1 MKGIYLLKLSLYK
14 QSWHGFLSNL
24 TNKRILLAVT
34 GSIAAYKSA
43 DLTRRLREAGAE
55 VRVVMTKGGS
65 EFITPMTLQAV
76 SGHPVYHTLM
86 DVEAEAGMGH
96 IELAR
101 WADLLLIA
109 PASADSLARLVQG
122 RSDDLLGALFLACEA
137 TIAVA
142 PAMNQAMWADAA
154 TQANIALLQA
164 RGIQLFGPAEG
175 EQACGETGS
184 GRMLEPLEL
193 VSASSGLFATGS
205 LAGKKVLITAGP
217 TREALDPMRYIS
229 NRSSGRMG
237 YAVATACVEAGA
249 EVVLVSG
256 PVCLPVPERVTQLA
270 VESAAEMLAAVEA
283 QLNGCDIFIAT
294 AAVADYRP
302 VDVAEQKL
310 KKQAATM
317 QLSLVPTT
325 DILAT
330 VAGQASAP
338 FTVGFA
344 AETENIEDYAR
355 GKLEKKS
362 LDMVAANRIG
372 QQQDG
377 SPIGFESEQNAL
389 TVYWQGGEK
398 ELPTMQKSRLAR
410 ELVEL
415 IAARMKVE

>member
-1 MKGIYLLKLSLYK
+1 LT
-14 QSWHGFLSNL
+14 NL

-43 DLTRRLREAGAE
+43 DLTRRLRESGAE
-55 VRVVMTKGGS
+55 VRVVMTAGGC

-76 SGHPVYHTLM
+76 SGHPVYTTLM

-109 PASADSLARLVQG
+109 PASADTLARLVQG
-122 RSDDLLGALFLACEA
+122 RGDDLLGAINLACESP
-137 TIAVA
+137 IAVA

-154 TQANIALLQA
+154 TQANIALLQQ
-164 RGIQLFGPAEG
+164 RGIHLFGPAEG
-175 EQACGETGS
+175 EQACGEVGS
-184 GRMLEPLEL
+184 GRMLEPLDL
-193 VSASSGLFATGS
+193 VSACSGLFATGS
-205 LAGKKVLITAGP
+205 LAGKKVVITAGP
-217 TREALDPMRYIS
+217 TREALDPMRFIS

-237 YAVATACVEAGA
+237 YAMATACIEAGA
-249 EVVLVSG
+249 EVILISG
-256 PVCLPVPERVTQLA
+256 PVCLSTPERVIRLD
-270 VESAAEMLAAVEA
+270 VESAAEMLAAVET
-283 QLNGCDIFIAT
+283 QINGCDIFIAT

-310 KKQAATM
+310 KKQTSTLT
-317 QLSLVPTT
+317 LSLEPTT

-330 VAGQASAP
+330 VAAHKQSP

-344 AETENIEDYAR
+344 AETENIELYAR

-362 LDMVAANRIG
+362 LDMIAANQIG
-372 QQQDG
+372 KQQDG
-377 SPIGFESEQNAL
+377 TPIGFESEQNAL
-389 TVYWQGGEK
+389 SVYWQGGEK
-398 ELPTMQKSRLAR
+398 SLPKMQKSRLAR

-415 IAARMKVE
+415 IAMRINA

>member
-1 MKGIYLLKLSLYK
+1 M
-14 QSWHGFLSNL
+14 SNL

-55 VRVVMTKGGS
+55 VRVVMTQGGT

-76 SGHPVYHTLM
+76 SGHPVYTTLM

-109 PASADSLARLVQG
+109 PASADSLARMVQG
-122 RSDDLLGALFLACEA
+122 RGDDLLGAICLACEA
-137 TIAVA
+137 PIAVA

-154 TQANIALLQA
+154 TQANIATLQQ
-164 RGIQLFGPAEG
+164 RDVHLFGPAEG
-175 EQACGETGS
+175 EQACGEVGS

-193 VSASSGLFATGS
+193 VTACSGLFATGS

-217 TREALDPMRYIS
+217 TREALDPMRFIS

-237 YAVATACVEAGA
+237 YAMAAACVEAGA
-249 EVVLVSG
+249 EVVLISG
-256 PVCLPVPERVTQLA
+256 PVCLSAPERVTRVD
-270 VESAAEMLAAVEA
+270 VESAAEMLVATES

-302 VDVAEQKL
+302 IEVAEQKL
-310 KKQAATM
+310 KKQASTLT
-317 QLSLVPTT
+317 LSLEPTT

-330 VAGQASAP
+330 IAEQAPAT
-338 FTVGFA
+338 FMVGFA
-344 AETENIEDYAR
+344 AETENIAHYAR

-362 LDMVAANRIG
+362 LDMIAANQIG
-372 QQQDG
+372 REQDG

-389 TVYWQGGEK
+389 NVYWQGGEK
-398 ELPTMQKSRLAR
+398 ALPVMPKSRLAR

-415 IAARMKVE
+415 IAARINTKI

>member
-1 MKGIYLLKLSLYK
+1 M
-14 QSWHGFLSNL
+14 SNL

-43 DLTRRLREAGAE
+43 DLTRRLREVGAE
-55 VRVVMTKGGS
+55 VRVVMTKGGC

-76 SGHPVYHTLM
+76 SGHPVFTSLM

-96 IELAR
+96 IDLAR

-109 PASADSLARLVQG
+109 PASADTLARLVQG
-122 RSDDLLGALFLACEA
+122 RGDDLLGAISLACEA
-137 TIAVA
+137 PIAVA

-154 TQANIALLQA
+154 TQANIDLLQQ
-164 RGIQLFGPAEG
+164 RGIQLFGPADG
-175 EQACGETGS
+175 EQACGEVGS
-184 GRMLEPLEL
+184 GRMLEPLDL
-193 VSASSGLFATGS
+193 VNACSSLFATGS
-205 LAGKKVLITAGP
+205 LVGKKVLITAGP
-217 TREALDPMRYIS
+217 TREALDPMRFIS

-249 EVVLVSG
+249 EVVLISG
-256 PVCLPVPERVTQLA
+256 PVCLSAPERLTCIN
-270 VESAAEMLAAVEA
+270 VESAADMLIAVETN
-283 QLNGCDIFIAT
+283 LNNCDIFIAT

-302 VDVAEQKL
+302 VDIAKQKL
-310 KKQAATM
+310 KKQASALT
-317 QLSLVPTT
+317 LSLEPTT

-330 VAGQASAP
+330 VTERTSPP

-344 AETENIEDYAR
+344 AETGNIEHYAR

-362 LDMVAANRIG
+362 LDMIAANQIG

-377 SPIGFESEQNAL
+377 SPMGFESEQNAL
-389 TVYWQGGEK
+389 DVYWQGGK
-398 ELPTMQKSRLAR
+398 KNLPMMQKSRLAR

-415 IAARMKVE
+415 IAARIKI

>member
-1 MKGIYLLKLSLYK
+1 MT
-14 QSWHGFLSNL
+14 NL

-43 DLTRRLREAGAE
+43 DLTRRLREAGAD
-55 VRVVMTKGGS
+55 VRVVMTSGGC

-76 SGHPVYHTLM
+76 SGHPVHTSLM

-109 PASADSLARLVQG
+109 PASADSMARMVQG
-122 RSDDLLGALFLACEA
+122 RGDDLLGAICLACEA
-137 TIAVA
+137 PIAVA
-142 PAMNQAMWADAA
+142 PAMNQAMWADPA
-154 TQANIALLQA
+154 TQANVGLLQE
-164 RGIQLFGPAEG
+164 RGIQLFGPAKG

-184 GRMLEPLEL
+184 GRMLEPLDL
-193 VSASSGLFATGS
+193 VACCSGLFATGS

-217 TREALDPMRYIS
+217 TRESLDPMRFIS

-237 YAVATACVEAGA
+237 YAMAAACIEAGA
-249 EVVLVSG
+249 EVTLISG
-256 PVCLPVPERVTQLA
+256 PVCLPTPERVVRVD
-270 VESAAEMLAAVEA
+270 VESAAQMLDAVEA
-283 QLNGCDIFIAT
+283 QLTNSDIFIAT

-302 VDVAEQKL
+302 IDVAEQKL
-310 KKQAATM
+310 KKQAST
-317 QLSLVPTT
+317 LSLSLEPTT
-325 DILAT
+325 DILAS
-330 VAGQASAP
+330 VAAKKQSL

-344 AETENIEDYAR
+344 AETENIEQYAR

-362 LDMVAANRIG
+362 LDMIASNQIG

-377 SPIGFESEQNAL
+377 SPMGFESEQNAL
-389 TVYWQGGEK
+389 NVYWQGGEK
-398 ELPTMQKSRLAR
+398 IFPTMQKSRLAR

-415 IAARMKVE
+415 MAARINT